1 MRPSENWRIANA
13 FRKAVTAKPFC
24 EIKPTLGGPDIG
36 YIRRPLLIGRRSG
49 KVLGQQICGDPPFVL
64 AVRGFLEAAFLMCL
78 EIVLA
83 HQTGDAIAAD
93 SDVILFKIMPNP
105 RRAIGST
112 T

>member
-1 MRPSENWRIANA
+1 
-13 FRKAVTAKPFC
+13 
-24 EIKPTLGGPDIG
+24 
-36 YIRRPLLIGRRSG
+36 LIGRRSG

-93 SDVILFKIMPNP
+93 SDVILFEIMPNP
-105 RRAIGST
+105 RRAIGFT